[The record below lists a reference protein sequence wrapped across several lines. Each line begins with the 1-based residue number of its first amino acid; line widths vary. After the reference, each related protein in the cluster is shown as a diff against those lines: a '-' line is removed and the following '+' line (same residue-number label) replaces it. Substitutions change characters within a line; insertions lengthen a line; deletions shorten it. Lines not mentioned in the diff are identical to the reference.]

1 MKTHEAAETS
11 AQIRSALDAP
21 GLDAATAAAPAAAA
35 VALLRELMEKE
46 SRRSK
51 ALGEL
56 GETMRSHEASLQQA
70 EALLGAAGWEGD
82 EQANAIALLEE
93 AEGELKGELKQAEG
107 GRDDGQGKAK
117 AAPAPA
123 QGSRHSRR

>member
-1 MKTHEAAETS
+1 
-11 AQIRSALDAP
+11 
-21 GLDAATAAAPAAAA
+21 
-35 VALLRELMEKE
+35 MEKE

-56 GETMRSHEASLQQA
+56 GEMMRSREASLQQA

>member
-1 MKTHEAAETS
+1 MGSEQPP
-11 AQIRSALDAP
+11 AQDEDERFWRVERDHL
-21 GLDAATAAAPAAAA
+21 
-35 VALLRELMEKE
+35 VWCELVEKE

-56 GETMRSHEASLQQA
+56 GEMMRSHEASLQQA